1 MTPLELVKQYHEQ
14 TKHDF
19 NRYARALGYMDWANQ
34 PDPFRRYEGALLYEL
49 PLLNAGDAPVSP
61 PYESLFTA
69 QPVPVQ
75 PLTLNSLSRF
85 FEYGLS
91 ITAWKE
97 YGGNRWALRSNP
109 SSGNLHPTE
118 GYMLIRETSCLP
130 LPAGLY
136 HYAPK
141 EHGLEHRC
149 HVSNEVIDALLQPFP
164 AQAFLVGLSSIH
176 WREAWKYGERAFR
189 YCQHDVGHALGTLR
203 IAGAVLGWRV
213 LLLTGLD
220 DPTIGTLLGL
230 NRLHEFDRAE
240 PEFPELL
247 CVVCPA
253 PNLLPPL
260 SPSLQRRGTKK
271 SPFPPPD
278 PSALLRA
285 GKGGEQSASMPLF
298 LDQAI
303 VEHWEHGDWRGK
315 ANRLSRDKPIPWEII
330 DDVTKASWKTA
341 TEQTQW
347 DATVGVPYKSAPL
360 PERDRAERL
369 SPPDHQSDTISAHQI
384 IHQRRSA
391 VALDGHTSISARQF
405 FTMLERVMPHPDRPV
420 AQRPMPWD
428 SLPWDPTIH
437 LALFVHRVEGLPP
450 GMYMLLRNADPAL
463 KTTFQQAMHQ
473 QFAWTI
479 PEQCPASLPL
489 YLLEEGNAQRIAT
502 QVSCHQEIAGA
513 GAFSLGMIAEFEAS
527 LDKHGPWFY
536 KRLFWETGLV
546 GQVLYLEAEAAGVRA
561 TGIGCFFDDPVHR
574 VLGWY
579 PDTRFQSLYHFTV
592 GGAVDDHRLTTLP
605 PYGELNQKGRHR
617 GLPLPE

>member
-1 MTPLELVKQYHEQ
+1 MKSLELVKQYHEQ

-34 PDPFRRYEGALLYEL
+34 PDPFRRYEGAPLHEL
-49 PLLNAGDAPVSP
+49 PLLAAGDEPVAPA
-61 PYESLFTA
+61 YESLFSPP
-69 QPVPVQ
+69 PVPVQ

-118 GYMLIRETSCLP
+118 GYLLIGETAGLALKP
-130 LPAGLY
+130 GLY
-136 HYAPK
+136 HYASK
-141 EHGLEHRC
+141 EHGLEHRWQG
-149 HVSNEVIDALLQPFP
+149 STGAIEALLQPFP
-164 AQAFLVGLSSIH
+164 AQSFFVGLSSIH

-189 YCQHDVGHALGTLR
+189 YCQHDIGHALGTLR

-213 LLLTGLD
+213 FLLTGLD

-240 PEFPELL
+240 PELPELL
-247 CVVCPA
+247 CVVYPA

-260 SPSLQRRGTKK
+260 SP
-271 SPFPPPD
+271 PD
-278 PSALLRA
+278 PSTSLRA
-285 GKGGEQSASMPLF
+285 GKGGEQGASLPLAVHQDV
-298 LDQAI
+298 LQ
-303 VEHWEHGDWRGK
+303 HWEQGDWRGK
-315 ANRLSRDKPIPWEII
+315 ANRLSRDNPIPWEII
-330 DDVTKASWKTA
+330 DDVTKASWKTS
-341 TEQTQW
+341 TE
-347 DATVGVPYKSAPL
+347 PSEL
-360 PERDRAERL
+360 RL
-369 SPPDHQSDTISAHQI
+369 SPVPPSEQGRTERASPPDSRTSTISAHQI

-391 VALDGHTSISARQF
+391 VALDGKTSISAQQF
-405 FTMLERVMPHPDRPV
+405 FLMLERVMPYPGRPV

-437 LALFVHRVEGLPP
+437 LALFVHRVDGLLP
-450 GMYMLLRNADPAL
+450 GMYMLLRTADPAL
-463 KTTFQQAMHQ
+463 KAAFQQAMHE
-473 QFAWTI
+473 QFVWTV
-479 PEQCPASLPL
+479 PEKCPASLPL
-489 YLLEEGNAQRIAT
+489 YLLEDGNAQQIAT

-527 LDKHGPWFY
+527 LEKHGPWFY
-536 KRLFWETGLV
+536 KRLFWETGLI
-546 GQVLYLEAEAAGVRA
+546 GQVLYLEAEAAGVRS

-592 GGAVDDHRLTTLP
+592 GGAVEDHRLTTLP
-605 PYGELNQKGRHR
+605 PYGELSESRKDA
-617 GLPLPE
+617 E